1 MTRWCELCAPYS
13 YKPTA
18 DATSDSG
25 EEKRKGRRKHKK
37 RPSNLQHAITPEL
50 RMAIDHRLRQ
60 VPSQTAGQLRVQ
72 VATNRGCRVATTS
85 ALHLSPSAQGVVN
98 CLSSSTKRL
107 PGERHKVQTLPA
119 TDRERLLKLLV
130 VGILSRHPSFLHRN
144 LNVFLLQWVRYGDVE
159 RRRGKAPMVLLHGV
173 SLDPSIWY
181 FFSVT
186 TPDRPAAFAEW
197 AKMSLTLF

>member
-1 MTRWCELCAPYS
+1 M
-13 YKPTA
+13 
-18 DATSDSG
+18 
-25 EEKRKGRRKHKK
+25 
-37 RPSNLQHAITPEL
+37 
-50 RMAIDHRLRQ
+50 MAIDHRLRQ

-159 RRRGKAPMVLLHGV
+159 RRRGKAPLVLLHGDV
-173 SLDPSIWY
+173 SRLLVGPFDLVLLFCDDTCSSKSSSSI
-181 FFSVT
+181 S
-186 TPDRPAAFAEW
+186 
-197 AKMSLTLF
+197 SS